1 MHDRTAYGRERIY
14 QARPQRDQ
22 IETKA
27 LSKAPRV
34 NLAPPKRFG

>member
-1 MHDRTAYGRERIY
+1 MHNRTTYGLEGLY